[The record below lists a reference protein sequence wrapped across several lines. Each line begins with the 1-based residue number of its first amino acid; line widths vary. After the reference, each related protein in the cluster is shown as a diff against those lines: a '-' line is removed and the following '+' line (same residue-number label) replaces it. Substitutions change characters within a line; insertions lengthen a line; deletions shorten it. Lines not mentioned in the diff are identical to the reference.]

1 MRRIVAATAIA
12 GFIVVGLAAPA
23 FGATP
28 AGQHPG
34 NPNGTGN
41 PSQSCQSIV
50 LGGGQEPGHA
60 VSSPGAPF
68 HEPGTLS
75 ATDPGGNGG
84 QHYAGNGS
92 STMGKTTNGGGHTTN
107 GGLVAS
113 EYDVACYH
121 QPAK

>member
-1 MRRIVAATAIA
+1 
-12 GFIVVGLAAPA
+12 
-23 FGATP
+23 
-28 AGQHPG
+28 
-34 NPNGTGN
+34 
-41 PSQSCQSIV
+41 V

-84 QHYAGNGS
+84 QHYAGNGP
-92 STMGKTTNGGGHTTN
+92 STAGKTTDGVGHTTN
-107 GGLVAS
+107 GGNVAAQ
-113 EYDVACYH
+113 YDVACYH